1 MGASR
6 NTPRRC
12 GRPPKLFHGTT
23 AKMSVGD
30 ELVGGLTAKTSRS
43 PWVWMDNNA
52 EWAAGWGEF
61 RALRTCVQA
70 AEPVEVYVYEVEPI
84 GEVQI
89 ARGAWRARSARVVG
103 LVDIRQVWQLEEV
116 RA

>member
-23 AKMSVGD
+23 VKMEAGD

-43 PWVWMDNNA
+43 PWVWMDNDA

-61 RALRTCVQA
+61 RVRRMGTQGAGPIA
-70 AEPVEVYVYEVEPI
+70 VYTYEVEPI